1 MQFNSLDE
9 FLNGIKVI
17 SETNKIY
24 IWGICVYGNLL
35 GKLLNKN
42 QISWNGYYDNFN
54 SADKDQLNLKRV
66 YKGDEVNHFEHAYY
80 ILSMRNYEAVKKQL
94 LSAGVDSEHIIFF
107 DNVKILDSI
116 EERLDGCPA
125 SVGQLKRLNR
135 VHSGERCFII
145 GNGPS
150 LRVED
155 LDVIYHAKAASFA
168 CNRIFRCYDKS
179 MWRPDYYFITDGVG
193 IRETFPDKAVLDF
206 VSQNCKYIFSRS
218 NGDLAK
224 YANDIDNLILFKY
237 VFSDSEEEF
246 DFSSDCAEKVYIG
259 HTVTY
264 VMLQMAVY
272 MGFKEI
278 YLLGMDHNFSIEHCE
293 NGEIAKNAEVED
305 HSSILGSYMWGVAD
319 GIKTTRTYEAAKK
332 YADSHGIKIYNA
344 TRGGKLE
351 VFERVDF
358 DKLF

>member
-116 EERLDGCPA
+116 EEIG
-125 SVGQLKRLNR
+125 R
-135 VHSGERCFII
+135 VSCVRGA
-145 GNGPS
+145 
-150 LRVED
+150 V
-155 LDVIYHAKAASFA
+155 KAA
-168 CNRIFRCYDKS
+168 
-179 MWRPDYYFITDGVG
+179 
-193 IRETFPDKAVLDF
+193 
-206 VSQNCKYIFSRS
+206 
-218 NGDLAK
+218 
-224 YANDIDNLILFKY
+224 
-237 VFSDSEEEF
+237 
-246 DFSSDCAEKVYIG
+246 
-259 HTVTY
+259 
-264 VMLQMAVY
+264 
-272 MGFKEI
+272 
-278 YLLGMDHNFSIEHCE
+278 
-293 NGEIAKNAEVED
+293 
-305 HSSILGSYMWGVAD
+305 
-319 GIKTTRTYEAAKK
+319 
-332 YADSHGIKIYNA
+332 
-344 TRGGKLE
+344 
-351 VFERVDF
+351 
-358 DKLF
+358 